1 MTASMRMS
9 IEAAF
14 TNISENDPEA
24 LDLFFI
30 VSMYPGG
37 LLIVDLDQIWAQIH
51 ENKIME
57 RQFKNDEEDL
67 KIIDVEERTWKR
79 AYFKLRDS
87 KMINLQF

>member
-37 LLIVDLDQIWAQIH
+37 LLIVDLD
-51 ENKIME
+51 
-57 RQFKNDEEDL
+57 
-67 KIIDVEERTWKR
+67 
-79 AYFKLRDS
+79 
-87 KMINLQF
+87 